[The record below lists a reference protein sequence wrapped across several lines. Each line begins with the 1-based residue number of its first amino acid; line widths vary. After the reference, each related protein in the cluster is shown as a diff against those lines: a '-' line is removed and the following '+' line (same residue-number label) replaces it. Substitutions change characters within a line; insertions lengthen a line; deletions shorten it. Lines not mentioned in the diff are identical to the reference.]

1 MLDGLTGGDQP
12 YAATVSLVISRSDPK
27 RRRRRRTVLWFAFYT
42 LALLVIAG
50 VSVATH
56 QWSVAGTT
64 LAVAAVFLLFTRW
77 FARRR

>member
-1 MLDGLTGGDQP
+1 VPHTG
-12 YAATVSLVISRSDPK
+12 TVWPVGDPK

-42 LALLVIAG
+42 FALLAIAAA
-50 VSVATH
+50 SVATH

-64 LAVAAVFLLFTRW
+64 IAIAVIFFLITRW